1 METDDAALA
10 RALMMEEMA
19 AADAAGIDY
28 SPTFRKR
35 RRDSMSDDE
44 FESPRRRTSPSQCP
58 NLRLNRSP
66 RPSPARPRDRRR

>member
-44 FESPRRRTSPSQCP
+44 FDPSGKPRRKPKAA
-58 NLRLNRSP
+58 NLSLIHI
-66 RPSPARPRDRRR
+66 

>member
-1 METDDAALA
+1 MEADDAALV

-35 RRDSMSDDE
+35 KIGR
-44 FESPRRRTSPSQCP
+44 
-58 NLRLNRSP
+58 
-66 RPSPARPRDRRR
+66 AHV